1 MIINPNNRN
10 TRRPIYLDDGLLHQI
25 SVIDCILMR
34 LRLNRLSC
42 WRDNLKLC
50 TKYRLRI
57 ISAFQNSYAFNYC
70 SIIMASWVAAK
81 ILPDYITIMA
91 YFLYLISTISCMHYV
106 WSSYSLFIKCITN

>member
-57 ISAFQNSYAFNYC
+57 ISAFQNSYAFNYWYLEWIE
-70 SIIMASWVAAK
+70 SAS
-81 ILPDYITIMA
+81 Y
-91 YFLYLISTISCMHYV
+91 YLIMWQWHVCVPCIL
-106 WSSYSLFIKCITN
+106 YSQLIIRVVLEPADCIDK